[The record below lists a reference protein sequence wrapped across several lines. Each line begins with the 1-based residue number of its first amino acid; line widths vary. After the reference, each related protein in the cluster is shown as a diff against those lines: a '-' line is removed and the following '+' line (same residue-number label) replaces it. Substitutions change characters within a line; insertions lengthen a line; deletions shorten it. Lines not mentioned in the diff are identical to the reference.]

1 MRDLFRLTDSRIDV
15 VEMADDGG
23 VFGVRSPIDRSPLL
37 VIASIGAGWDHV
49 SISRKNRVP
58 NWAEMEYVKRLFF
71 EDNETAVQYHVPPSD
86 HVNMH
91 RFVLHLWRPQNV
103 EMPRPPAVLVG
114 VGTRLARNRADADA
128 MMREAGLTP

>member
-1 MRDLFRLTDSRIDV
+1 MRDLFRLSDRRITV

-23 VFGVRSPIDRSPLL
+23 AFTVRSPVDRSPLL

-58 NWAEMEYVKRLFF
+58 NWAEMEHVKRLFF

-91 RFVLHLWRPQNV
+91 RFVLHLWRPQDV
-103 EMPRPPAVLVG
+103 EMPRPPSILVG
-114 VGTRLARNRADADA
+114 VGTRPARNRADADA